1 MLNECLKTKVVC
13 SWLGVLVTSLPVNTL
28 NQDSYQQIIHETA
41 NTLSAGYGKL
51 NACQYES

>member
-1 MLNECLKTKVVC
+1 MKTKVVC